1 VVDLDSREDQ
11 TMTNKFTDAQ
21 IVLLR
26 SGLQRADHCIVAP
39 TGKVASTKKSAAK
52 MIDAGWLKEIR
63 ANSGA
68 PVWRTD
74 EETGIAYSLKLT
86 AAGLKIIAANQTQGL
101 GADPTPEAP
110 GGDESDV
117 ENKAAAPKSI
127 APNGTASGSNF
138 REGSKLAEAMK
149 LLRREGGVTIDELS
163 AAMNWLPH
171 SARAALTGLRKRGI
185 LVARRMAPENRA
197 SAYFV
202 ETDGVGANGQR

>member
-26 SGLQRADHCIVAP
+26 SGLQRADQCIVAP

-52 MIDAGWLKEIR
+52 MIEAGWLKEIK
-63 ANSGA
+63 AKSGA

-74 EETGIAYSLKLT
+74 EEAGIAYSLKLT
-86 AAGLKIIAANQTQGL
+86 AEGLKFVAANETQGS
-101 GADPTPEAP
+101 GAEPTPEAP
-110 GGDESDV
+110 GADECDH
-117 ENKAAAPKSI
+117 EKKAPTPKSD
-127 APNGTASGSNF
+127 APNGTAAGSNF

-171 SARAALTGLRKRGI
+171 STRAALTGLRKRGI
-185 LVARRMAPENRA
+185 LVARRKAPNARA
-197 SAYFV
+197 GAYVV